1 MKHILIIAS
10 YGPSLINF
18 RLNLIKLLLSK
29 GYKVSVASSS
39 ENFSHGLQKKLKAL
53 GVKIYLFS
61 LSRTGLNILR
71 EFNSLLD
78 LMRIIKYS
86 KPNII
91 ISYTAKPVIYS
102 GLILKFFPKII
113 HFPLITGLGFA
124 FTNNVS
130 IRQSLLRKL
139 MTSLYSLSLKKSKN
153 IIFQNKDDKKLFLEL
168 KIFKDKKKVSVVNG
182 SGIDLNAFRF
192 SRLPTEHI
200 FLMIARL
207 LIDKGIKEYFEASII
222 VKKNFPNVKFHL
234 IGDLD
239 QNPSS
244 LNKKELKFWI
254 NKSKVKYLGK
264 RNSVKSALRACRY
277 FVLPSYRE
285 GTPRTILEALSIG
298 RPVITTNVPG
308 CRETVV
314 NKKNGLLIPSKNSMA
329 LANAMIKLIKEKDKK
344 IKSMAKESYLIAKE
358 KYEIDKVNTNML
370 NIMNL

>member
-10 YGPSLINF
+10 HGPSLINF

-39 ENFSHGLQKKLKAL
+39 DNFSNGLQKKLKAL
-53 GVKIYLFS
+53 GVKINLFY

-71 EFNSLLD
+71 ESKSILD

-124 FTNNVS
+124 FTNNIS
-130 IRQSLLRKL
+130 IRKNLLRKL
-139 MTSLYSLSLKKSKN
+139 MTFLYCLSLKKSEK

-168 KIFKDKKKVSVVNG
+168 RIIKDKKKISIING
-182 SGIDLNAFRF
+182 SGIDLKDFSF
-192 SRLPTEHI
+192 SRLPTKHI

-222 VKKNFPNVKFHL
+222 VKKKFPNAKFHL

-244 LNKKELKFWI
+244 LNKKELKFLI

-314 NKKNGLLIPSKNSMA
+314 NKKNGLLVPFKNSIA

-344 IKSMAKESYLIAKE
+344 IKRMAKESYLIAKE
-358 KYEIDKVNTNML
+358 KYEINKVNMNML

>member
-10 YGPSLINF
+10 HGPSLINF

-39 ENFSHGLQKKLKAL
+39 ENFNYTSQKQLKAL
-53 GVKIYLFS
+53 GVKINLFS
-61 LSRTGLNILR
+61 LSRTGLNIFR
-71 EFNSLLD
+71 EFKSILD
-78 LMRIIKYS
+78 LLRIIKYS

-91 ISYTAKPVIYS
+91 ISYTAKPVVYS

-124 FTNNVS
+124 FTNNLLIVGN
-130 IRQSLLRKL
+130 LLRLL
-139 MTSLYSLSLKKSKN
+139 MIFLYYFSLKKSKK

-168 KIFKDKKKVSVVNG
+168 KIIKDKKKMSVVNG

-192 SRLPTEHI
+192 SRLPAKHI

-207 LIDKGIKEYFEASII
+207 LIDKGIREYFKASII
-222 VKKNFPNVKFHL
+222 VKKKFPNVEFRL

-244 LNKKELKFWI
+244 LNKKELKFWLK
-254 NKSKVKYLGK
+254 KSKIKYLGR
-264 RNSVKSALRACRY
+264 RNSVKSALKSCRY

-314 NKKNGLLIPSKNSMA
+314 NKKNGLLVPSKNSKA
-329 LANAMIKLIKEKDKK
+329 LANAMIELIKKKDKK
-344 IKSMAKESYLIAKE
+344 IKSMAKESYLIARE

>member
-10 YGPSLINF
+10 HGPSLINF

-39 ENFSHGLQKKLKAL
+39 ENFNKTLQKQLKAL
-53 GVKIYLFS
+53 GVKINLFS
-61 LSRTGLNILR
+61 LSRTGLNIFR
-71 EFNSLLD
+71 EFKSILD
-78 LMRIIKYS
+78 LSRIIKNS

-91 ISYTAKPVIYS
+91 ISYTAKPVVYS

-113 HFPLITGLGFA
+113 YFPLITGLGFA
-124 FTNNVS
+124 FTNNLS
-130 IRQSLLRKL
+130 IVGYLLRLL
-139 MTSLYSLSLKKSKN
+139 MIFLYYLGLKKSKK

-168 KIFKDKKKVSVVNG
+168 KIIKDKKKVSVVNG

-207 LIDKGIKEYFEASII
+207 LIDKGIREYFKASII
-222 VKKNFPNVKFHL
+222 VKKKFPNVKFRL
-234 IGDLD
+234 IGGLD

-244 LNKKELKFWI
+244 LNKKELKFWLK
-254 NKSKVKYLGK
+254 KSKIKYLGR
-264 RNSVKSALRACRY
+264 RNSVKSALRSCRY

-314 NKKNGLLIPSKNSMA
+314 NKKNGLLVPSKNSMA
-329 LANAMIKLIKEKDKK
+329 LANAMIELIKEKDKK
-344 IKSMAKESYLIAKE
+344 IKSMAKESYLIARE

>member
-10 YGPSLINF
+10 HGPSLINF

-39 ENFSHGLQKKLKAL
+39 ENFNYTSQKQLKAL
-53 GVKIYLFS
+53 GVKINLFS
-61 LSRTGLNILR
+61 LSRTGLNIFR
-71 EFNSLLD
+71 EFKSILD
-78 LMRIIKYS
+78 LLRIIKYS

-91 ISYTAKPVIYS
+91 ISYTAKPVVYS

-124 FTNNVS
+124 FTNNLLIVGN
-130 IRQSLLRKL
+130 LLRLL
-139 MTSLYSLSLKKSKN
+139 MIFLYYFSLKKSKK

-168 KIFKDKKKVSVVNG
+168 KIIKDKKKMSVVNG

-192 SRLPTEHI
+192 SRLPAKHI

-207 LIDKGIKEYFEASII
+207 LIDKGIREYFKASII
-222 VKKNFPNVKFHL
+222 VKKKFPNVEFRL

-244 LNKKELKFWI
+244 LNKKELKFWLK
-254 NKSKVKYLGK
+254 KSKIKYLGR
-264 RNSVKSALRACRY
+264 RNSVKSALKSCRY

-314 NKKNGLLIPSKNSMA
+314 NKKNGLLVPSKNSMA
-329 LANAMIKLIKEKDKK
+329 LANAMIELIKKKDKK
-344 IKSMAKESYLIAKE
+344 IKSMAKESYLIARE